1 MVAKACAWL
10 ATGGI
15 LLFAVSGHPSFL
27 NLQLVGLILIGRGVA
42 GFYAD
47 LGQRGRADYA
57 RKFKA
62 AVARGTSAFEAFDAL
77 TTDLI
82 KDDARRVPL
91 DKLLS
96 RRP

>member
-10 ATGGI
+10 AAGGI

-47 LGQRGRADYA
+47 LGRQGRARCA
-57 RKFKA
+57 RQFKA
-62 AVARGTSAFEAFDAL
+62 AIARGAAAIEFLDAFTTNLTRGEAH
-77 TTDLI
+77 
-82 KDDARRVPL
+82 RVPL
-91 DKLLS
+91 DELLS